1 MKLISLIF
9 YWFDHFCIASYKN
22 SRIPTDIGKNTYYAF
37 ILAFEFLLK
46 QHICYILDMLSKQKE
61 MLIC

>member
-9 YWFDHFCIASYKN
+9 YWFDHFCIAIYKN
-22 SRIPTDIGKNTYYAF
+22 SKIPTNIGKNTYYAF

-46 QHICYILDMLSKQKE
+46 QHICYISYVK
-61 MLIC
+61 